1 MGIFPF
7 FSLHPSLAINI
18 LIAALL
24 GFALY
29 LTKEPLIL
37 LGLAFLLF
45 HSSQQVMMQGE
56 PTEAAG
62 EFDEDE
68 PSMGFTARLKE

>member
-1 MGIFPF
+1 MGFFPF

-24 GFALY
+24 GFALF
-29 LTKEPLIL
+29 LTKNPLVL
-37 LGLAFLLF
+37 LGLAFMLF
-45 HSSQQVMMQGE
+45 HSSQQVMMQGG

-62 EFDEDE
+62 DFDDDE
-68 PSMGFTARLKE
+68 PSIGFTARLKE